1 MLIRFTNQIFDLDIL
16 IRSAA
21 RILDLEIIIRSADCI
36 QLVCSYFF
44 KTEKKH
50 RKIVLS
56 SFDSFCL
63 ILKIKQDF
71 LYVKISWSVTYVQS
85 IISLEVIE
93 KFISHLYAF
102 CFKGGAIFLVKNSGD
117 L

>member
-93 KFISHLYAF
+93 KFISHLYAS
-102 CFKGGAIFLVKNSGD
+102 CFKGGAIFLVKNFGD